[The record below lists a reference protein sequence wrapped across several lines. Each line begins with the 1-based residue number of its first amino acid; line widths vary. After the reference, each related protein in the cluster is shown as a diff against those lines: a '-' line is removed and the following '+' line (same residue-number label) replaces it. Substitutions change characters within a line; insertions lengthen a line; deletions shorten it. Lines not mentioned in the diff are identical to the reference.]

1 MVSRFDVALA
11 KLVGRNVRGPE
22 FFELA
27 VTVLADITDWRFAA
41 IAQLTDDGDRIQILA
56 AVENNV
62 VLSPWTY
69 ELAGTPCCDV
79 YKRPIDE
86 PHWFVGSGLVERF
99 PEDAVLRER
108 GFEAYRG
115 EMFFDDHGCP
125 AGHVFIMHDQ
135 PADDEETSRLAFRL
149 VTQRIGAEYNR
160 WHTESEFSVQ
170 TERYERA
177 TTAGR
182 VGVWKWNLET
192 NEVYFAPILEAMLG
206 CREGEHIRHIDDWV
220 ARVDASSG
228 EAMLQEAEDY
238 RDGKISGE
246 SIIEY
251 SVTLRG
257 DRQRWFEARAHPILD
272 ADGRVFKLVG
282 TDNEITDRKSAEQA
296 LQDREDLLNSIFENV
311 PVGLLIKDIHHIVER
326 PNSIYLNWYGLD
338 AETIVGG
345 RSDQVEGFQPS
356 DDATF
361 MNTQEIEVAKTGK
374 TQTRQIERPFADG
387 QVHTISVTKFPIYD
401 QQGSITR
408 VGSVSVDLT
417 EQVRAN
423 KALRESEESLRAIFE
438 AAPSGIAVQTVDGE
452 YVRVNQAYRDIL
464 GYSEEELRQRTWRDV
479 THPDDI
485 ETTQENDDNVLATN
499 RSSVIEKRYIRK
511 DGRTV
516 WANVAVS
523 VIRDGDGRPQYLV
536 GQLYGITEQKEAQQ
550 AMVEARQE
558 AEQANRAK
566 SEFLAAMSHDLR
578 TPLNAILGFAEMI
591 SQQLFGEIDKRY
603 QGYADDIQAS
613 GAHLLSLVDEILDLS
628 AIEAG
633 KKALTLEELDAR
645 AVMSDCENTVSGRAQ
660 AGDIDLRLEVP
671 EEPLLFRSDRRAVTQ
686 ILLNLISNALKFTP
700 PGGRVTVSAADA
712 IGGVVF
718 EIADTGC
725 GIPADDVAKL
735 TEPFVRGQIDP
746 YLTKDG
752 WGLGLSI
759 VRSLV
764 ALHDGDF
771 DIESEPGSG
780 TTVKITLPERSAT
793 EQNEA
798 GSV

>member
-1 MVSRFDVALA
+1 MVSRFDAALA
-11 KLVGRNVRGPE
+11 KLVGRNLRGQE
-22 FFELA
+22 FFDLA
-27 VTVLADITDWRFAA
+27 VNVLADITGWRFAA
-41 IAQLTDDGDRIQILA
+41 IARLTDDGERIQILA
-56 AVENNV
+56 AVENDG
-62 VLSPWTY
+62 VLPPWTY

-79 YKRPIDE
+79 YNRSTDNA
-86 PHWFVGSGLVERF
+86 HWFVGSGLAERF
-99 PEDAVLRER
+99 PEDALLREH
-108 GFEAYRG
+108 GFDTYRG

-135 PADDEETSRLAFRL
+135 PADDDDDARLAFRL
-149 VTQRIGAEYNR
+149 ITQRIGAEYNR

-182 VGVWKWNLET
+182 VGVWEWNLET
-192 NEVYFAPILEAMLG
+192 NAVYFAPILEAMLG

-220 ARVDASSG
+220 ARVDPSSG
-228 EAMLQEAEDY
+228 EAMLREAEAY
-238 RDGKISGE
+238 RDGELEGE
-246 SIIEY
+246 SIVEY
-251 SVTLRG
+251 SVTLQG

-272 ADGRVFKLVG
+272 ADGKPIKLIG
-282 TDNEITDRKSAEQA
+282 TYNEITDRKRAELA

-311 PVGLLIKDIHHIVER
+311 PVGLLIKDVDHIVER
-326 PNSIYLNWYGLD
+326 PNSTYLNWYGLD
-338 AETIVGG
+338 AETIVGR

-361 MNTQEIEVAKTGK
+361 MNAQEIEVAKTGK
-374 TQTRQIERPFADG
+374 TQTRQIKRPFADG
-387 QVHTISVTKFPIYD
+387 QIHTVSVTKFPIYD

-423 KALRESEESLRAIFE
+423 KALRESEESFRAIFE
-438 AAPSGIAVQTVDGE
+438 AAPAGIAVQTVDGR

-464 GYSEEELRQRTWRDV
+464 GYSEDELRQRTWRDV
-479 THPDDI
+479 THPDDVGA
-485 ETTQENDDNVLATN
+485 TQENDDNVLATN
-499 RSSVIEKRYIRK
+499 RSSVIEKRYIRR
-511 DGRTV
+511 DGHTV

-523 VIRDGDGRPQYLV
+523 VIRDAEGRPQYLV
-536 GQLYGITEQKEAQQ
+536 GQLYDITEQKEAQE
-550 AMVEARQE
+550 AMAEARQE

-591 SQQLFGEIDKRY
+591 SQQLFGAIDKRY

-633 KKALTLEELDAR
+633 KKALTMEELDVR
-645 AVMSDCENTVSGRAQ
+645 AVISDCENTVSGRAK
-660 AGDIDLRLEVP
+660 AGDIDLRMEVP

-700 PGGRVTVSAADA
+700 PGGRVTVSATAA
-712 IGGVVF
+712 GEAVKF
-718 EIADTGC
+718 KATDTGC
-725 GIPADDVAKL
+725 GIPTTDVTKL

-780 TTVKITLPERSAT
+780 TTVAVTLPI
-793 EQNEA
+793 EA
-798 GSV
+798 STTDTSINNL

>member
-1 MVSRFDVALA
+1 LVSRFDAALA

-27 VTVLADITDWRFAA
+27 VTVLADITGWRFTA
-41 IAQLTDDGDRIQILA
+41 IGHLTDDGTRIQTLA
-56 AVENNV
+56 AIENGD
-62 VLSPWTY
+62 VLPPWTY

-79 YKRPIDE
+79 YNRTTDNA
-86 PHWFVGSGLVERF
+86 HWFVGSGLAERF

-108 GFEAYRG
+108 GFDAYRG

-135 PADDEETSRLAFRL
+135 PADDDDDARPAFRL
-149 VTQRIGAEYNR
+149 ITQRIGAEYNR
-160 WHTESEFSVQ
+160 WHTESEFNVQ

-182 VGVWKWNLET
+182 VGVWEWDLET

-220 ARVDASSG
+220 ARVDESSG
-228 EAMLQEAEDY
+228 QAMLQEAEDY
-238 RDGKISGE
+238 RDGKLSGE
-246 SIIEY
+246 SVIEY
-251 SVTLRG
+251 SVTLLDG
-257 DRQRWFEARAHPILD
+257 PPRWFEARAHPILD
-272 ADGRVFKLVG
+272 ADGKAIKLVG
-282 TDNEITDRKSAEQA
+282 TDNEITGRKRAEQA
-296 LQDREDLLNSIFENV
+296 VQEREDLLNSIFENV
-311 PVGLLIKDIHHIVER
+311 PVGLLIKDAEHIVER
-326 PNSIYLNWYGLD
+326 PNRTYMDWYGLD
-338 AETIVGG
+338 AKMIVGR

-356 DDATF
+356 DDAAF
-361 MNTQEIEVAKTGK
+361 MNAQEAEVVKTGQ
-374 TQTRQIERPFADG
+374 TRTRQIERPFSDG
-387 QVHTISVTKFPIYD
+387 LVHTISVTKFPIYD
-401 QQGSITR
+401 QQGNITK

-438 AAPSGIAVQTVDGE
+438 AAPAGIAVHTLDGR

-464 GYSEEELRQRTWRDV
+464 GYGEEELRRLTWRDV
-479 THPDDI
+479 THPLDVDP
-485 ETTQENDDNVLATN
+485 TRENDDNVLVAGG
-499 RSSVIEKRYIRK
+499 SSVIEKRYIHK

-523 VIRDGDGRPQYLV
+523 LIRDAEGRPQYFV
-536 GQLYGITEQKEAQQ
+536 GQLNDITEQKKAEQ

-566 SEFLAAMSHDLR
+566 SEVLAAMSHDLR

-591 SQQLFGEIDKRY
+591 SQQLFGAIDDRY
-603 QGYADDIQAS
+603 RGYADDIRAS

-633 KKALTLEELDAR
+633 KKALNLEELDAR
-645 AVMSDCENTVSGRAQ
+645 DIVSDCENTVTGRAE
-660 AGDIDLRLEVP
+660 AGGIDLKMEMP
-671 EEPLLFRSDRRAVTQ
+671 EAPLLFSSDRRAVTQ

-712 IGGVVF
+712 IGGVIF

-725 GIPADDVAKL
+725 GIAPEDVTKL

-764 ALHDGDF
+764 ALHDGTF
-771 DIESEPGSG
+771 DVKSQLGQGTAVTVVLPVNPSNHESH
-780 TTVKITLPERSAT
+780 LD
-793 EQNEA
+793 EA
-798 GSV
+798 